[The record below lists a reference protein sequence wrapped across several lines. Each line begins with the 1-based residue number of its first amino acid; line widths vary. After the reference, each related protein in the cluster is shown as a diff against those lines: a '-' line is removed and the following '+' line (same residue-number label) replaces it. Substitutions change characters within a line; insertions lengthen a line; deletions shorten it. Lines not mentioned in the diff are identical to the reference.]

1 MFLRRENDYNTVPI
15 GKREAH
21 IESSNISIV
30 ACVYSCFYGEGMIMH
45 VSKEGEMIITL
56 FL

>member
-15 GKREAH
+15 SKGEAH

-30 ACVYSCFYGEGMIMH
+30 AFVYSCFYGEGMIMH
-45 VSKEGEMIITL
+45 VSKEGE
-56 FL
+56 